1 MTHAFVA
8 LWGEQETSLVADT
21 TDLSHRQIIQLF
33 FSANDSD
40 SQIAEYS
47 VLQMAQ
53 RQISFEQGNAP
64 AKLRRPLPPRR
75 HLRS

>member
-1 MTHAFVA
+1 MTLDFAV
-8 LWGEQETSLVADT
+8 LWGEQESSLAADVA
-21 TDLSHRQIIQLF
+21 DLSHRRIIQMF